1 MFVLYSGRLENKGSY
16 IPRDRVLRGA
26 HVTVDVAEAI
36 TQQITKLVLIE
47 DNWRSAI
54 AFVASYFVWTLAKY
68 VSTKYLIGFF
78 VVSAFSLPRL
88 YLQHQEV
95 VDSHVAQ
102 QTKNARALLEQY
114 GGVAGQKAQEYAAQA
129 KDFIVKK
136 TSGAP
141 VEKKVD

>member
-1 MFVLYSGRLENKGSY
+1 M
-16 IPRDRVLRGA
+16 
-26 HVTVDVAEAI
+26 
-36 TQQITKLVLIE
+36 VLIE

-95 VDSHVAQ
+95 IDSHVTQ